1 MGLFDKMKNVFQISS
16 EEFEDD
22 YEVVYETGEQQVVSS
37 VEKRAKNIQ
46 NKINEGKNM
55 AKINIVEP
63 RVYAEIENI
72 APLLL
77 EKQALL
83 LNLKRVDEAQATRII
98 DYMAGIAY
106 AVGGDIQKISVD
118 IFLIVPA
125 NIEVEGMLS
134 EDLDNKHLDFIDS
147 I

>member
-106 AVGGDIQKISVD
+106 AVGGDIQKISAD

-134 EDLDNKHLDFIDS
+134 EDLDNKQLDFIDS